1 MASCLALVDKEKKIA
16 KRKEVLDKGSEGFF
30 LLFAVL
36 CSLSVFLIVGFILVR
51 GVKPFLGGYYGGGK
65 QDVLAFFT
73 SYNWTYS
80 GEGGMP
86 FLLLTTIY
94 VTGLSLLIAA
104 PIAILGGLF
113 IARVAPK
120 KIRVIFQ
127 TALEILSSIPSVIY
141 GLFGMAVICPLIR
154 NLPGIGSQT
163 SGGQSILA
171 ASLVLALM
179 SIPTIGLLSYN
190 AIFDVDPSLIYA
202 SLALGASKEE
212 TNYKVVLPSAESGIF
227 AGIILGIG
235 RALGEATA
243 VSMVIGSSSNGLL
256 FYNPLNPGNTLT
268 SAMLGG
274 MSEAVVDSLGYDVR
288 FSLGLVLILL
298 ILVTTLSLNALKR
311 RRERKRR
318 GI

>member
-1 MASCLALVDKEKKIA
+1 MVSCQSHLDKETKIA
-16 KRKEVLDKGSEGFF
+16 KRKEALDKGSGGFF
-30 LLFAVL
+30 LLFALL
-36 CSLSVFLIVGFILVR
+36 CSLSVFFIVGFIFVR
-51 GVKPFLGGYYGGGK
+51 GIKPFVGGYYRGEK
-65 QDVLAFFT
+65 QDISAFFT
-73 SYNWTYS
+73 SYNWTYN

-94 VTGLSLLIAA
+94 VTALSLLFAA
-104 PIAILGGLF
+104 PIAVLGALF

-120 KIRVIFQ
+120 RIRVVFQ

-141 GLFGMAVICPLIR
+141 GLFGMAVLCPLIR
-154 NLPGIGSQT
+154 GLPIIGSLT
-163 SGGQSILA
+163 SGGQSILS

-190 AIFDVDPSLIYA
+190 AITDVDPSLIDA

-243 VSMVIGSSSNGLL
+243 VSMVIGGSSNGLF
-256 FYNPLNPGNTLT
+256 FYNPFNPGNTLT

-274 MSEAVVDSLGYDVR
+274 MSEAVVDSLGYDIR

-298 ILVTTLSLNALKR
+298 ILAITLSLNSFKR
-311 RRERKRR
+311 RREQKRR
-318 GI
+318 GE